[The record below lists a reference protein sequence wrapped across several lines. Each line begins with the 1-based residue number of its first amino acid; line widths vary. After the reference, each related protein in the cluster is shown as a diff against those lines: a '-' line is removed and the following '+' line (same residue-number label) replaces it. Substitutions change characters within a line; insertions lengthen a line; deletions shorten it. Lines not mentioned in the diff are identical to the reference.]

1 MYMYVV
7 PLIYIDLGVVAF
19 IFIGGTFKV
28 REYFVQSK
36 PTFYKFRPKIIILC
50 ATQRMSRALPESFL
64 SLHRISIRLFSWC
77 LKGLSFSI

>member
-28 REYFVQSK
+28 REYFVPSK

-50 ATQRMSRALPESFL
+50 STTTLVLHTVCDPKNVKSIVRIVSFTP
-64 SLHRISIRLFSWC
+64 SNFY
-77 LKGLSFSI
+77 

>member
-28 REYFVQSK
+28 REYFVPSK

-50 ATQRMSRALPESFL
+50 STTTMILCTLSWDPMNVKSIVRIVSFTP
-64 SLHRISIRLFSWC
+64 SNFY
-77 LKGLSFSI
+77 

>member
-1 MYMYVV
+1 MYIYVV

-28 REYFVQSK
+28 REYFVPSK

-50 ATQRMSRALPESFL
+50 STTTLVLRTEPKNVKSSLRIVSFTP
-64 SLHRISIRLFSWC
+64 SNFY
-77 LKGLSFSI
+77 